1 MIVRQGGRSALIA
14 ILLAGVL
21 WGSGCATLGPV
32 YTKVDKVP
40 EDRGLVYVYRPSG
53 MMGGAVAYDVKVGDN
68 VVTTLHSGGY
78 FPYFS
83 KPGEVEFWA
92 KTESRSAV
100 TIDVKSGQ
108 VYYIKG
114 TLGVGFFVG
123 RPHLIIVP
131 ADVGEKEIAECKLIP
146 EPKKEENREEGKTTK

>member
-1 MIVRQGGRSALIA
+1 MIGRQGRRRVLIA
-14 ILLAGVL
+14 ILITGVL

-40 EDRGLVYVYRPSG
+40 EDTGLVYIYRPSSFI
-53 MMGGAVAYDVKVGDN
+53 GGGVAYDVKVGET

-78 FPYFS
+78 YPYFS

-100 TIDVKSGQ
+100 TVDVKTGK
-108 VYYIKG
+108 VYYLKG
-114 TLGVGFFVG
+114 TVGVGFFVG
-123 RPHLIIVP
+123 RPHLMVVP
-131 ADVGEKEIAECKLIP
+131 EDVGEKEISECKLIP
-146 EPKKEENREEGKTTK
+146 ESK